1 MLNDLVHSLVHKF
14 VQNRFPFE
22 VLHLIYDINY
32 IIYII
37 IIPTVNLVYVYV
49 IKIKIKHM
57 S

>member
-14 VQNRFPFE
+14 VQNRFSFD
-22 VLHLIYDINY
+22 VLHLIYGINY